1 METGRLL
8 ASIES
13 AHCHA
18 AFRGESEVTQVS
30 TATPDTAT
38 LAAAIESAL
47 AQHTLCAAF
56 QVTAAASADRPALRT
71 LGSEREFSWSE
82 YAAGVRTIAGGLY
95 ALGVRQGDAVALMLA
110 GCSEFH
116 LIDTAAMH
124 LGAAPFSIYFSNPV
138 EQILPMI
145 RNSEARIVFTQPQY
159 ADIIAEVAKEAGTIE
174 HIVVL
179 GDDAGAGTMTL
190 AALEALEVPADF
202 DFEATWRAVTPED
215 IAGIV
220 YTSGTTGEP
229 KGVEWSHGALID
241 NMRGLHALAP
251 VSPGGRMVSYL
262 PMAHL
267 AERFMT
273 NYCTLAFGYSIT
285 TAPDP
290 KQLGAALAVSH
301 PTRFF
306 GVPRIFEKLG
316 EGAKAIA
323 GTDERLGEALATGI
337 ALAIASQ
344 SAPLD
349 PEQAVALA
357 EAQAA
362 LTPVREKLGME
373 ATEWRGAAAAP
384 TREDTHQLWT
394 ALGLPIAEIW
404 GMSET
409 AMTISNPPRRIK
421 MGTVGKPQPGVEA
434 KLADD
439 GELLVRGPIFSRYR
453 KDPEK
458 TREAFA
464 PGGWLKTGDIAAID
478 EDGYF
483 KIVDRKKEII
493 INAAGKNI
501 APAMVENRLKAQS
514 AIIGYAV
521 AIGDRRSY
529 LTALVVLDEE
539 GLTGFAAHEG
549 LTGSFAELS
558 SDATVLAEVAR
569 AVEAA
574 NATLA
579 RVEQIKKYAI
589 LEGGW
594 LPGGEEVTQTMKLKR
609 RVINA
614 KYARDIEA
622 LYA

>member
-1 METGRLL
+1 VTKVQSATSAET
-8 ASIES
+8 IE
-13 AHCHA
+13 
-18 AFRGESEVTQVS
+18 Q
-30 TATPDTAT
+30 
-38 LAAAIESAL
+38 AL
-47 AQHTLCAAF
+47 SQHTLCAAF
-56 QVTAAASADRPALRT
+56 QVTAAAHPERPALRT
-71 LGSEREFSWSE
+71 IGAEREYTWGD
-82 YAAGVRTIAGGLY
+82 YAEEVQRIAGGLH
-95 ALGVRQGDAVALMLA
+95 ALGVRAGDAVALMLA

-116 LIDTAAMH
+116 LVDTAAMH

-145 RNSEARIVFTQPQY
+145 QNSEARVVFTQPQFVE
-159 ADIIAEVAKEAGTIE
+159 IIEEVARQADTIE
-174 HIVVL
+174 HIIVVEPGKVDL
-179 GDDAGAGTMTL
+179 
-190 AALEALEVPADF
+190 PAPQDDF
-202 DFEATWRAVTPED
+202 DFETSWRAVGPDD

-290 KQLGAALAVSH
+290 RQVGAALAASH

-306 GVPRIFEKLG
+306 AVPRIYEKLG

-323 GTDERLGEALATGI
+323 SSDPTLAEALKTGI
-337 ALAIASQ
+337 EASLAAENDPSQ
-344 SAPLD
+344 IPVL
-349 PEQAVALA
+349 EQ
-357 EAQAA
+357 AQAA
-362 LTPVREKLGME
+362 LAPVREKLGLE
-373 ATEWRGAAAAP
+373 STEWRGAAAAP
-384 TREDTHQLWT
+384 MRVDTHQIFT
-394 ALGLPIAEIW
+394 ALGLPVAEIW

-409 AMTISNPPRRIK
+409 AMTISNPPTRIK

-453 KDPEK
+453 KNPEL
-458 TREAFA
+458 TAQAFEE
-464 PGGWLKTGDIAAID
+464 PGRWLKTGDVASVD
-478 EDGYF
+478 EDGYY

-501 APAMVENRLKAQS
+501 APAMVENRVKAQS
-514 AIIGYAV
+514 PIIGHTV
-521 AIGDRRSY
+521 AIGDKRSY
-529 LTALVVLDEE
+529 LTALIALDEE
-539 GLTGFAAHEG
+539 GVTAFAAKNG
-549 LTGSFAELS
+549 LEGSFAELT
-558 SDATVLAEVAR
+558 ANPVVRAEVER
-569 AVEAA
+569 AVDAA

-579 RVEQIKKYAI
+579 RVEQIKKYTV
-589 LEGGW
+589 LTVGW
-594 LPGGEEVTQTMKLKR
+594 LPGSDEVTQTMKIKR
-609 RVINA
+609 RVIND
-614 KYARDIEA
+614 KYGSEIEA